1 MLLEGGGCT
10 LALCFCVKIAVM
22 LWFSGEVRD
31 VFYGEFQDSS

>member
-1 MLLEGGGCT
+1 MYFSFVI
-10 LALCFCVKIAVM
+10 LCEDSGM